1 MSDNLY
7 LENFIYYH
15 ILILKPFL
23 KCAKKHT
30 QNTNRILIDYF
41 DELYIE
47 DDIPALWIETLSKTL
62 KVYWKAPSDDLSETA
77 SES

>member
-23 KCAKKHT
+23 KCAKHYT
-30 QNTNRILIDYF
+30 QHTNRILIDYF